1 MQCKEV
7 ELALEQEGLMPPPE
21 AARAHLAE
29 CISCRNMVADLTA
42 VVAAAHTL
50 PIEIEPPS
58 HVWVAVRSQLESEGI
73 IKTRTASTNGSFW
86 SGFSDLFRTRALAMV
101 SVGAIIAGAVILQMP
116 RANPV
121 EHDLYADTSTE
132 LTKDEALLSRV
143 QLASGSGVDTSL
155 RQNLKIVDQF
165 IEECE
170 KHVKDD
176 PQDDLARDY
185 LSGAYQQKAQLL
197 SVMMDRQGSG
207 N

>member
-21 AARAHLAE
+21 TARAHLAE
-29 CISCRNMVADLTA
+29 CISCRHLVADLTA
-42 VVAAAHTL
+42 MVAAAHTL

-58 HVWVAVRSQLESEGI
+58 HVWAAVRSQLESEGV
-73 IKTRTASTNGSFW
+73 IKTPKAVAAFW
-86 SGFSDLFRTRALAMV
+86 GGFSDLFRTRALAMA
-101 SVGAIIAGAVILQMP
+101 SVGAIVVGAVILQLP
-116 RANPV
+116 RPNPA

-143 QLASGSGVDTSL
+143 QLASSSGVDTSL

-176 PQDDLARDY
+176 PRDDLARDY